1 MAKEEKARD
10 RTSEMLDATAYLD
23 RAGVSYTWERHPRAK
38 TAQELAKV
46 LGISGYQVAK
56 TVLIGADE
64 GVWMAVLPAPEVVD
78 LQKLATLLRVNVVRL
93 LEEAEFTPLF
103 PNCEVGAAPPFGK
116 LFRVPTI
123 LDGDLAEEPEI
134 VFRAGSHEET
144 IRMRLR
150 DYTRLEA
157 PLIAD
162 FSVLPVT
169 PSTKKPGMQVHDLMT
184 RPAVTCWSTDVLSVP
199 AQLMWDR
206 DCGAI
211 PVLDRHQNER
221 VVGMITD
228 RDICMATLTQDRPP
242 RAIRVHEAMSRSI
255 VTCGPNDTIAQAES
269 LLREHQIRR
278 LPVIDEQ
285 GRLLGIL
292 SLADLAR
299 LADRELSRP
308 VRVVPPEE
316 LTDTLGGICQPRPA
330 NRPHPPDLRGS

>member
-1 MAKEEKARD
+1 
-10 RTSEMLDATAYLD
+10 MLNPTAYLD
-23 RAGVSYTWERHPRAK
+23 RAQTSYSWERHPRAE

-46 LGISGYQVAK
+46 LGVSGYQVAK

-64 GVWMAVLPAPEVVD
+64 GVWMVVLPAPEVVD
-78 LQKLATLLRVNVVRL
+78 LQKLATVLRVNVVRL
-93 LEEAEFTPLF
+93 LDEKEFTPLF

-116 LFRVPTI
+116 LYSVPVI
-123 LDGDLAEEPEI
+123 LDGDLAEETEI

-162 FSVLPVT
+162 FSVLPET
-169 PSTKKPGMQVHDLMT
+169 PGMKKPGMQVHDLMT
-184 RPAVTCWSTDVLSVP
+184 RPAASCWTTDVLSRP
-199 AQLMWDR
+199 AQLMWDH

-211 PVLDRHQNER
+211 PVLDRRTEK

-228 RDICMATLTQDRPP
+228 RDICMATLTRDERPS
-242 RAIRVHEAMSRSI
+242 ALHVHEVMSRTL
-255 VTCGPNDTIAQAES
+255 VACAPNDSIAHAEA

-278 LPVIDEQ
+278 LPVVDDQHRLQ
-285 GRLLGIL
+285 GIV

-308 VRVVPPEE
+308 VKVVAPEE
-316 LTDTLGGICQPRPA
+316 LTDTLSVICQPRPA
-330 NRPHPPDLRGS
+330 TRADLRGS